1 MAQLQNEWR
10 NKNEKKESNQKTS
23 KMDRRKQSKKEGTP
37 RL

>member
-23 KMDRRKQSKKEGTP
+23 KMDRRKQSKKEGAP